1 MTIEQELEPAVFV
14 ESPTMETRYLDSCK
28 GHQIQPNAEVV
39 SWFSKAKT
47 EMTSCGGCHIVISLD
62 HLQDTDL
69 LPLIDVFME
78 IHSFDVDTVDVVHNS
93 PHLLNLENL
102 IDLMHAIG
110 DKLHAVNLQDSSLGE
125 EFLSNLSKKE
135 VSCKVFSFWSL
146 QIQKLNIFGRFTQL
160 HTLNL
165 DFCTSVTSFHKD
177 CFSGMPNLMR
187 LSMCETRVA
196 NLWTT
201 TAVLSKLP
209 SLVELRF
216 QKCLCCHDTGPCAS
230 LYSEKANL
238 LVGEETG
245 SVLPNYSSCKAV
257 QSVSHGSA
265 MNKVLDE
272 VEEINEK
279 ESVFMCA
286 QKQKS
291 WNGNATFKKYVSHHC
306 SPICYEKYYREYMI
320 VCLPRLEVLDNLPVQ
335 EADKE
340 VAKNVFSSHYENL
353 PYGRQHKE
361 SVIAVLHQRE
371 MGKVSFYHPKSIKL
385 KHSVSPR
392 TGQHFFSRS
401 LSAAKLGSSA
411 WPLIQPVSKIGRLFK
426 EEGIQ
431 LRPRQ
436 FEYNPSDPSLMAFGT
451 LGGEIIIT
459 NHEGG
464 KIVGYVPSTG
474 VENSILGLCWLKKY
488 PSKLIAGSD
497 NGSLKLF
504 DINCIPPKVP
514 DFSFSYDAVT
524 FADFEQLTSVHV
536 NSMDDRLLVSGY
548 TRNIAL
554 YDIGTGQRM
563 ELFRD
568 LHREP
573 INVAKFANHS
583 PFLFATS
590 SFDRDVKM
598 WDLRETPVRPC
609 YTVSSSRE
617 NVMVCFSPDDHY
629 LLVSAVDNEVKQLL
643 AGDGRIQ
650 MKFEIASTGSAH
662 NYTRSYYMNGR
673 DYVISGSCDE
683 HVVRICCAQTGR
695 RLRDVFLEDG
705 NTGNSMY
712 VQSLRGD
719 PFRDFH
725 LSVLAALTRSSSKC
739 EIMKVNLLASI
750 DQVKD
755 HPYNQSVRPSYSL
768 GG

>member
-1 MTIEQELEPAVFV
+1 
-14 ESPTMETRYLDSCK
+14 MEARYLNSCNR
-28 GHQIQPNAEVV
+28 HQTQPNAEVV

-93 PHLLNLENL
+93 PHLLNSEHL
-102 IDLMHAIG
+102 IGLMHAIG

-125 EFLSNLSKKE
+125 EFLSNLNKSG
-135 VSCKVFSFWSL
+135 VSCEVFSFWSL
-146 QIQKLNIFGRFTQL
+146 QIQKLNMVGRFTQL

-209 SLVELRF
+209 YLVELRF

-230 LYSEKANL
+230 LYSEKENL
-238 LVGEETG
+238 LDGEKSG
-245 SVLPNYSSCKAV
+245 SVLPNCRSYKAV
-257 QSVSHGSA
+257 QSVSHGSS
-265 MNKVLDE
+265 MHKVLDE
-272 VEEINEK
+272 IEQIIDK
-279 ESVFMCA
+279 EFVFLCA
-286 QKQKS
+286 QKLNLR
-291 WNGNATFKKYVSHHC
+291 NGSATFKKYVSHHC

-335 EADKE
+335 EVDKE

-385 KHSVSPR
+385 KHSVSSR
-392 TGQHFFSRS
+392 TGQQFFSRS
-401 LSAAKLGSSA
+401 LTAAKLGSSV
-411 WPLIQPVSKIGRLFK
+411 WPLMQPVSQVSHLIK
-426 EEGIQ
+426 EEGTQ

-451 LGGEIIIT
+451 LDGEIIIT

-464 KIVGYVPSTG
+464 NIVGYVPSTG

-504 DINCIPPKVP
+504 DINCIPPKVS

-524 FADFEQLTSVHV
+524 FDDFEQLTSVHV

-554 YDIGTGQRM
+554 YDIATGKRM

-609 YTVSSSRE
+609 YTASSSRE

-695 RLRDVFLEDG
+695 RLRDVVLEDG
-705 NTGNSMY
+705 NSGNSMY

-725 LSVLAALTRSSSKC
+725 FSVLAALTRSSAKC

-755 HPYNQSVRPSYSL
+755 HPYNQSFRPSYSL

>member
-1 MTIEQELEPAVFV
+1 MTKEHEPAFFMGTPGL
-14 ESPTMETRYLDSCK
+14 EARYLDSCK
-28 GHQIQPNAEVV
+28 RHQTQPNAEVV

-47 EMTSCGGCHIVISLD
+47 EMNSCGGCHLVISLD

-69 LPLIDVFME
+69 LPLVDVFVE
-78 IHSFDVDTVDVVHNS
+78 IHSFDVDTVDVVHKS
-93 PHLLNLENL
+93 PRLLNSEHL
-102 IDLMHAIG
+102 IVLMLAIG

-125 EFLSNLSKKE
+125 DFLSNLSKRGVSCE
-135 VSCKVFSFWSL
+135 VSSFWSL
-146 QIQKLNIFGRFTQL
+146 QIQKLNMVGRFTQL

-165 DFCTSVTSFHKD
+165 DFCTSITSFHKD

-216 QKCLCCHDTGPCAS
+216 QKCLCCQDTGPCAS

-238 LVGEETG
+238 LIGEETG
-245 SVLPNYSSCKAV
+245 SVLPNYPSYKAV
-257 QSVSHGSA
+257 QSVSHGSTTH
-265 MNKVLDE
+265 KVLDE
-272 VEEINEK
+272 VEQIIDK

-286 QKQKS
+286 QKQKLR
-291 WNGNATFKKYVSHHC
+291 NG
-306 SPICYEKYYREYMI
+306 
-320 VCLPRLEVLDNLPVQ
+320 
-335 EADKE
+335 
-340 VAKNVFSSHYENL
+340 
-353 PYGRQHKE
+353 GR
-361 SVIAVLHQRE
+361 
-371 MGKVSFYHPKSIKL
+371 
-385 KHSVSPR
+385 
-392 TGQHFFSRS
+392 
-401 LSAAKLGSSA
+401 
-411 WPLIQPVSKIGRLFK
+411 
-426 EEGIQ
+426 
-431 LRPRQ
+431 
-436 FEYNPSDPSLMAFGT
+436 
-451 LGGEIIIT
+451 
-459 NHEGG
+459 
-464 KIVGYVPSTG
+464 IVGYVPSTG

-524 FADFEQLTSVHV
+524 FDDFEQLTSVHV

-554 YDIGTGQRM
+554 YDIATGGRM

-568 LHREP
+568 LHCEP

-705 NTGNSMY
+705 NSGNSMY

-725 LSVLAALTRSSSKC
+725 FSVLAASTRSSSKC
-739 EIMKVNLLASI
+739 EIMMVNLLASI

-755 HPYNQSVRPSYSL
+755 HPYNQSFRPAYSL